1 VTGAGEH
8 VRAERDGAVVTI
20 TLDRPEKRNAL
31 DATMLAGLDRALAD
45 AEDDGSVHVV
55 VVRGAGDHFCAGFD
69 LGTVDA
75 GELVEDRF
83 VREREQLFARALALR
98 DLRKPTIASV
108 QGACV
113 AAGLL
118 ISQMCDLVVAA
129 DDAYFYDPLPK
140 MGGVGLELLVEP
152 WDIGVRR
159 AKRYLFT
166 GDRIPAADALALGM
180 VTDLV
185 PAARL
190 AEETAELARRV
201 AEMPPGTLA
210 LLKRSLNRT
219 QDLMGMRDALEQH
232 FALHELGHAT
242 QESRALLHAA
252 REGRSLKD
260 YFARRDEGSL

>member
-1 VTGAGEH
+1 M
-8 VRAERDGAVVTI
+8 RAERDDAVVTI
-20 TLDRPEKRNAL
+20 VLDRPEKRNAL
-31 DATMLAGLDRALAD
+31 DAAMLAELDRALAEAERDD
-45 AEDDGSVHVV
+45 AVHVV

-69 LGTVDA
+69 LGTVSAD
-75 GELVEDRF
+75 ELVEDRF
-83 VREREQLFARALALR
+83 VREREQLFDRALALR

-113 AAGLL
+113 AAGLV

-129 DDAYFYDPLPK
+129 DDAFFYDPLPK
-140 MGGVGLELLVEP
+140 MGGVGLEVLVQP

-166 GDRIPAADALALGM
+166 GDRIPAADALELGM

-190 AEETAELARRV
+190 AEETAALARRV
-201 AEMPPGTLA
+201 AEMPPVTLA

-219 QDLMGMRDALEQH
+219 QDLMGMRDAIEHH
-232 FALHELGHAT
+232 FALHEFGHAT
-242 QESRALLHAA
+242 QESRARLHAA
-252 REGRSLKD
+252 REGRSLKE
-260 YFARRDEGSL
+260 YFNRREEGNL

>member
-1 VTGAGEH
+1 VSGEPGQ
-8 VRAERDGAVVTI
+8 VRVDRDGSVASI
-20 TLDRPEKRNAL
+20 TLDRAAKRNAL
-31 DATMLAGLDRALAD
+31 DAAMLAALDAALAD
-45 AEDDGSVHVV
+45 AERDRSVHVV
-55 VVRGAGDHFCAGFD
+55 VVRASGDHFCAGFD
-69 LGTVDA
+69 LGTVDPE
-75 GELVEDRF
+75 ELAEDRLE
-83 VREREQLFARALALR
+83 REREQLFERALRLR

-129 DDAYFYDPLPK
+129 DDAFFYDPLPL
-140 MGGVGLELLVEP
+140 MGGVGLEVLVQP

-166 GDRIPAADALALGM
+166 GDRIPAADALGLGM

-185 PAARL
+185 PRDRL
-190 AEETAELARRV
+190 AAETDELARRV
-201 AEMPPGTLA
+201 AAMPPVTLA

-219 QDLMGMRDALEQH
+219 QDLMGMRDSLEQH
-232 FALHELGHAT
+232 FALHELGHST

-260 YFARRDEGSL
+260 YFARRDEGKL